1 CQMNILDGERM
12 SGQLVSR
19 GLRQTSGADQADV
32 LLLNTCAI
40 REKAEAKV
48 YSALG
53 RLAQRKRE
61 NPKLVIGVTGCLAQ
75 VRGDEILERAPWV
88 DFVAGPGEVERVG
101 ELVEKARAER
111 GQLAALEL
119 PTDSPVYQFRDI
131 RRDSRFSAFVT
142 IIEGC
147 DQFCT
152 FC

>member
-1 CQMNILDGERM
+1 MTPLPTADGSCWSPTGSGLSFRVETGGCQMNILDGERM

-19 GLRQTSGADQADV
+19 GFRQTSGAYQADV

-88 DFVAGPGEVERVG
+88 DFVAGP
-101 ELVEKARAER
+101 
-111 GQLAALEL
+111 
-119 PTDSPVYQFRDI
+119 
-131 RRDSRFSAFVT
+131 
-142 IIEGC
+142 
-147 DQFCT
+147 
-152 FC
+152 